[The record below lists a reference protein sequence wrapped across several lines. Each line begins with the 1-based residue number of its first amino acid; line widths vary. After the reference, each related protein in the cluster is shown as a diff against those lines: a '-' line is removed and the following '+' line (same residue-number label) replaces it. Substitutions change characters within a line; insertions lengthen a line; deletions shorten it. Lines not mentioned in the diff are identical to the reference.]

1 MKEKTMTSEQH
12 RNADAKKKNSRL
24 IGIGVIVFFVV
35 GIIAIDAIDTKR
47 KIPSSP
53 GIHISDFAR
62 EKPAPQAIV
71 PFEKNGRTYFGW
83 IAELSTLDTITV
95 VSGPAVYVFDKF
107 GMMVDYTIDVGDDP
121 SFKDNWEPLMTRFY
135 DKENYI
141 SLEEVEA
148 RIAKKLLP
156 ENDSQ
161 EQQPGTQ

>member
-1 MKEKTMTSEQH
+1 MTSEQH
-12 RNADAKKKNSRL
+12 SNTDAKKKNTRFV
-24 IGIGVIVFFVV
+24 GIGVIVIFTFFVV
-35 GIIAIDAIDTKR
+35 GMVAMTILNIKR
-47 KIPSSP
+47 HTPSSP

-62 EKPAPQAIV
+62 EKAAPQAIV

-95 VSGPAVYVFDKF
+95 VSGPAVYVFDEF
-107 GMMVDYTIDVGDDP
+107 GTMVDYTIDVGDDP

-148 RIAKKLLP
+148 RIAKTLTP
-156 ENDSQ
+156 AE
-161 EQQPGTQ
+161 